1 MCGDRVRGLNMLH
14 HPRGSDQALLTPDA
28 WVIRIMFRTEAV
40 VLGLVATGIAISSE
54 QANDH
59 RRD

>member
-1 MCGDRVRGLNMLH
+1 MH
-14 HPRGSDQALLTPDA
+14 HPRRSDQALLTPDA
-28 WVIRIMFRTEAV
+28 WVIRIMFRTETV
-40 VLGLVATGIAISSE
+40 ILGLLAIGSE

>member
-1 MCGDRVRGLNMLH
+1 MCDDCVRGLNMPH
-14 HPRGSDQALLTPDA
+14 HPRRSDQALLTPDA
-28 WVIRIMFRTEAV
+28 RVIRIMFRTEAV
-40 VLGLVATGIAISSE
+40 ILGLVATGIAIGSE